1 MTLPR
6 IIVSLLVLFAVITAI
21 SLVLF
26 SAGGEVPGNGQGER
40 IELPS

>member
-21 SLVLF
+21 SFVLF
-26 SAGGEVPGNGQGER
+26 SAGREVPGNGQGDT